1 MILTAL
7 LLIQAS
13 AQAAQPQVDC
23 ENAMTQMDMNICAG
37 REYQAADRELNAVWK
52 KASQRAK
59 SVDKDVGDGTQHR
72 ELLAAQRAWLTFR
85 DAQCSFE
92 ANQYRGGS
100 IMPLIRSTCLTALT
114 EARTKQLREYLEFP
128 G

>member
-1 MILTAL
+1 MILPAL
-7 LLIQAS
+7 LLLS
-13 AQAAQPQVDC
+13 SPQAAAPKVNCD
-23 ENAMTQMDMNICAG
+23 NPVTQMAMNICAG
-37 REYQAADRELNAVWK
+37 RDYQAADRELNEVWK
-52 KASQRAK
+52 KASARAK
-59 SVDKDVGDGTQHR
+59 QTDTGVGNGTQQR

-114 EARTKQLREYLEFP
+114 KARTEQLREYLEFP

>member
-7 LLIQAS
+7 ALLAS
-13 AQAAQPQVDC
+13 AQTAEPQVDC
-23 ENAMTQMDMNICAG
+23 DNAMTQMAMNICAG
-37 REYQAADRELNAVWK
+37 RDYQKADRELNAVWK
-52 KASQRAK
+52 KAAARAK
-59 SVDKDVGDGTQHR
+59 ETDESVGGGTQHR

-85 DAQCSFE
+85 DAHCSFE

>member
-7 LLIQAS
+7 MLLS
-13 AQAAQPQVDC
+13 SPQAAEPQVDC
-23 ENAMTQMDMNICAG
+23 EEPITQMAMNICAG
-37 REYQAADRELNAVWK
+37 REYQAVDRELNAVWK

-59 SVDKDVGDGTQHR
+59 STDADIGDGTQHR

-85 DAQCSFE
+85 DAHCSFE

>member
-1 MILTAL
+1 MILSAIL
-7 LLIQAS
+7 LLSS
-13 AQAAQPQVDC
+13 AQAAAEPQVDC
-23 ENAMTQMDMNICAG
+23 EDPMTQMAMNICAG
-37 REYQAADRELNAVWK
+37 RDYQAADRELNAVWK
-52 KASQRAK
+52 DASARAK
-59 SVDKDVGDGTQHR
+59 SVDAEIGDGTQHR

-100 IMPLIRSTCLTALT
+100 IMPLIQSSCLTALT
-114 EARTKQLREYLEFP
+114 KARTEQLREYLEFP

>member
-1 MILTAL
+1 MILSAL
-7 LLIQAS
+7 LLLSSPQANE
-13 AQAAQPQVDC
+13 PEVDC
-23 ENAMTQMDMNICAG
+23 KDPMTQMAMNVCAG

>member
-7 LLIQAS
+7 ALLAS
-13 AQAAQPQVDC
+13 AQAAEPKVDC
-23 ENAMTQMDMNICAG
+23 DNAMTQMAMNICAG
-37 REYQAADRELNAVWK
+37 REYQASDRELNAVWK
-52 KASQRAK
+52 KAASRAK
-59 SVDKDVGDGTQHR
+59 ETDKAVGGGTQHR
-72 ELLAAQRAWLTFR
+72 ELLAAQRAWLTYR
-85 DAQCSFE
+85 DAHCSFE

>member
-7 LLIQAS
+7 LLLSS
-13 AQAAQPQVDC
+13 AQAAEPQVDC
-23 ENAMTQMDMNICAG
+23 EDPMTQMAMNICSG
-37 REYQAADRELNAVWK
+37 RDYKAADRELNAVWK
-52 KASQRAK
+52 KASARAK
-59 SVDKDVGDGTQHR
+59 EWDAEVGDGTQHR

-100 IMPLIRSTCLTALT
+100 IMPLIQSTCLTTLT
-114 EARTKQLREYLEFP
+114 KARTEQLREYLEFP

>member
-1 MILTAL
+1 MILSAL
-7 LLIQAS
+7 LLLSSPQANE
-13 AQAAQPQVDC
+13 PEVDC
-23 ENAMTQMDMNICAG
+23 KDPMTQMAMNICAG
-37 REYQAADRELNAVWK
+37 RDYQKADRELNAVWK

-59 SVDKDVGDGTQHR
+59 ESDAAMGDGTQHR

-114 EARTKQLREYLEFP
+114 EARTKQLRDYLEFP

>member
-7 LLIQAS
+7 LLMQAS
-13 AQAAQPQVDC
+13 AQAAEPQVDC
-23 ENAMTQMDMNICAG
+23 QDPLTQMAMNICSG
-37 REYQAADRELNAVWK
+37 REYNAADLELNAVWK
-52 KASQRAK
+52 KASARAK
-59 SVDKDVGDGTQHR
+59 KWDAEVGDGTQHR
-72 ELLAAQRAWLTFR
+72 ELLAAQRAWLTYR

-100 IMPLIRSTCLTALT
+100 IMPLIQATCLTALT
-114 EARTKQLREYLEFP
+114 KARTKQLREYLEFP